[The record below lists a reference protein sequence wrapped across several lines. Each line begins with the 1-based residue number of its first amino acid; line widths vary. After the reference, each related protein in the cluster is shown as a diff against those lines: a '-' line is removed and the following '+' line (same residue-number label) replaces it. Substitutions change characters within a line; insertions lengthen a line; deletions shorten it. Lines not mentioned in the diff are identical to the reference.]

1 MLTLEKINEKLDEM
15 KVQKVSEV
23 SWVEPT
29 YAAENPLNNGI
40 TGGNLTPAHWYKLK
54 EVSATYAKLMILN
67 VETHVYETIMVL
79 DKRYRIVQRKCVD

>member
-1 MLTLEKINEKLDEM
+1 MLAFPDSNYDGFKVKSQSTLRLG
-15 KVQKVSEV
+15 
-23 SWVEPT
+23 T
-29 YAAENPLNNGI
+29 Y
-40 TGGNLTPAHWYKLK
+40 

>member
-23 SWVEPT
+23 SWEEPT

-40 TGGNLTPAHWYKLK
+40 TEGNLTPAHWYKLK
-54 EVSATYAKLMILN
+54 EV
-67 VETHVYETIMVL
+67 
-79 DKRYRIVQRKCVD
+79 R